1 MISSAANELSVTVEE
16 TDSSCGLKGILSSVA
31 CRVGMFTERPI
42 GHDGQVSTTRAGK
55 GAGGKLCILAAT

>member
-31 CRVGMFTERPI
+31 CRVGMFAERPI
-42 GHDGQVSTTRAGK
+42 GHNGQVLDHSRW
-55 GAGGKLCILAAT
+55 